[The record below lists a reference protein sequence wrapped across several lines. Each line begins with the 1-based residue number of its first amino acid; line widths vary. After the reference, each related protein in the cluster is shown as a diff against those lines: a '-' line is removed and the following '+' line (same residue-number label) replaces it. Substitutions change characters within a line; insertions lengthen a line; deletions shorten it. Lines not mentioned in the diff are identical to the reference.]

1 MMLLRTRH
9 ALLHRQSP
17 RHSFRLSPAL
27 RLHGRQHPVESAKS
41 RQISLAVPPCR
52 RVFAPSPPH
61 SSKKARWYEFSS
73 PEPLTIAAPI
83 NGPSLWHV
91 FTASISL
98 ILIAFV

>member
-17 RHSFRLSPAL
+17 RHSFLVSAAL
-27 RLHGRQHPVESAKS
+27 RLHGRQHPVEPAKS
-41 RQISLAVPPCR
+41 LQISLAVPPCR
-52 RVFAPSPPH
+52 RIFASSPPL
-61 SSKKARWYEFSS
+61 SSKKARRHEFPS
-73 PEPLTIAAPI
+73 PDPLTIAAPI

-98 ILIAFV
+98 IL